1 MNFRLS
7 FFVGALWIL
16 LMAGPASEAAVSL
29 VNHGDA
35 WRYRKNNG
43 SGPQSNWKSVTDSG
57 LDASWL
63 TGNGG
68 FGFAD
73 NTNETGLCQTLLS
86 DMHNVYT
93 TVAMRKSFQVTSN
106 LNATLHITL
115 TMDWDDGFIAWLDG
129 AFLASSLSPGAP
141 AEPAYNDSATALH
154 ESSRGSSG
162 QPAMTFDLG
171 PVGSRLPIGTHVLAI
186 LGLNESTG
194 SSDFIQIADLALN
207 PPLPGGLSGLISENT
222 TWRTTNSP
230 ILVAGDITVNY
241 GITLTI
247 EPGVQVR
254 FGSNAS
260 LIINGRLLAE
270 GTPASRILFTR
281 SAGNAGRW
289 GGIVVNDSP
298 GSPESRI
305 RYSRL
310 EFNGT
315 DAIRVAAGN
324 TWLDHLTFG
333 SNDRR
338 YIELEG
344 ASFIVSECEF
354 PSAAVKFELVHGVN
368 GIKAGGHGLILRN
381 FFGLPVGYSDVIDFT
396 GGSRPG
402 PIVHVI
408 DNVFSGASDD
418 GLDIDGTDG
427 WVEGNIFLHVH
438 RNGDTPD
445 TSAAVSGGDRSGATS
460 EVTIVGNLFFDC
472 DNAVTAKQGNFFSLF
487 NNTIVHTT
495 KTGGIDGAAGAVN
508 VRDTTPSPTTF
519 ARGLYLEGNII
530 WDAEQLVRNY
540 DAAQT
545 TVTLVNNIVPVAWNG
560 PGTNNSVVNPLFNHT
575 PQLSETVFTNWQQA
589 QVVRQWLGL
598 QPQSP
603 GVATGPNGR
612 DKGGVIPLG
621 AFLTGEPNGT
631 THQTGATLVVGVN
644 RTGFGMPTAGWPN
657 GCGYIAYR
665 WRLDGGSWSAER
677 PINTPI
683 SLSGL
688 ASGSHS
694 VEVIGKRDSGVYQD
708 DPLFGPDAVVTRS
721 RTWIVEPLR
730 IASALFAGPTFTM
743 QFGAVAGQTYAI
755 QYREAFDAAHPW
767 MTMTNLGPQL
777 ATGPVM
783 VTNFNAVASPTRF
796 FRVLNPAVP

>member
-254 FGSNAS
+254 FGS
-260 LIINGRLLAE
+260 
-270 GTPASRILFTR
+270 
-281 SAGNAGRW
+281 
-289 GGIVVNDSP
+289 
-298 GSPESRI
+298 
-305 RYSRL
+305 
-310 EFNGT
+310 
-315 DAIRVAAGN
+315 
-324 TWLDHLTFG
+324 
-333 SNDRR
+333 
-338 YIELEG
+338 
-344 ASFIVSECEF
+344 
-354 PSAAVKFELVHGVN
+354 
-368 GIKAGGHGLILRN
+368 
-381 FFGLPVGYSDVIDFT
+381 
-396 GGSRPG
+396 
-402 PIVHVI
+402 
-408 DNVFSGASDD
+408 
-418 GLDIDGTDG
+418 
-427 WVEGNIFLHVH
+427 
-438 RNGDTPD
+438 
-445 TSAAVSGGDRSGATS
+445 
-460 EVTIVGNLFFDC
+460 
-472 DNAVTAKQGNFFSLF
+472 
-487 NNTIVHTT
+487 
-495 KTGGIDGAAGAVN
+495 
-508 VRDTTPSPTTF
+508 
-519 ARGLYLEGNII
+519 
-530 WDAEQLVRNY
+530 
-540 DAAQT
+540 
-545 TVTLVNNIVPVAWNG
+545 
-560 PGTNNSVVNPLFNHT
+560 
-575 PQLSETVFTNWQQA
+575 
-589 QVVRQWLGL
+589 
-598 QPQSP
+598 
-603 GVATGPNGR
+603 
-612 DKGGVIPLG
+612 
-621 AFLTGEPNGT
+621 
-631 THQTGATLVVGVN
+631 
-644 RTGFGMPTAGWPN
+644 
-657 GCGYIAYR
+657 
-665 WRLDGGSWSAER
+665 
-677 PINTPI
+677 
-683 SLSGL
+683 
-688 ASGSHS
+688 
-694 VEVIGKRDSGVYQD
+694 
-708 DPLFGPDAVVTRS
+708 
-721 RTWIVEPLR
+721 
-730 IASALFAGPTFTM
+730 
-743 QFGAVAGQTYAI
+743 
-755 QYREAFDAAHPW
+755 
-767 MTMTNLGPQL
+767 
-777 ATGPVM
+777 
-783 VTNFNAVASPTRF
+783 
-796 FRVLNPAVP
+796 